1 MRMSSAVDILAERV
15 VEAADLI
22 VSLRARIQSLERELM
37 TTHARVPS
45 PPAQPLPL
53 PPSDPSLV
61 GELERLRAE
70 RVVVRESIRGL
81 LREIDRVSW

>member
-1 MRMSSAVDILAERV
+1 MRMPSAVDILAERV

-22 VSLRARIQSLERELM
+22 VSLRTRIQSLELELM
-37 TTHARVPS
+37 TTSAKAHS
-45 PPAQPLPL
+45 PPAQH
-53 PPSDPSLV
+53 PPSQSDPSLV
-61 GELERLRAE
+61 EELERLRTE

>member
-1 MRMSSAVDILAERV
+1 MSSAVDILAERV
-15 VEAADLI
+15 VEAAELI
-22 VSLRARIQSLERELM
+22 VSLRTRVQSLEHELM
-37 TTHARVPS
+37 TTHAKVLS
-45 PPAQPLPL
+45 PAAQPPPL

-61 GELERLRAE
+61 EELERLRAE

>member
-22 VSLRARIQSLERELM
+22 VSLRTRVQSLEQQLL
-37 TTHARVPS
+37 TARAKESSFPSQPQPS
-45 PPAQPLPL
+45 PP
-53 PPSDPSLV
+53 DHSLV
-61 GELERLRAE
+61 EELERLRAE